1 MGCRI
6 VEGMERISV
15 DEAARL
21 LKTTYWAGKRSR
33 GQIEKSMC
41 NSFCYGV
48 WSDDEDK
55 LVGFARVIS
64 DLATTWY
71 LCDVII
77 DPEYQ
82 HRGLGKELVSY
93 ITSRPE
99 YACLRGI
106 LLTRDAH
113 GLYGKYGFANADGRA
128 MTKKPD
134 RPFMTED
141 KEG

>member
-1 MGCRI
+1 M
-6 VEGMERISV
+6 
-15 DEAARL
+15 
-21 LKTTYWAGKRSR
+21 
-33 GQIEKSMC
+33 
-41 NSFCYGV
+41 
-48 WSDDEDK
+48 
-55 LVGFARVIS
+55 IS

-82 HRGLGKELVSY
+82 HRGLGKELVAY

-128 MTKKPD
+128 MTKNPD